1 MVSPQEW
8 GPNAWDLLHGIAERV
23 GNHTNRYQILDEQNE
38 LRLTLRHFSAL
49 LPCIKCQKHYK
60 EYIHKSFPNT
70 KLYGVYL
77 QDSLREWLYNLHNDV
92 NNTRGIITE
101 LTLETVKEKYSAVD
115 LRSAATRL
123 RSVYQ
128 RGLQTNSIK
137 VDEWKAAWKHLDFL
151 LRFIGV

>member
-23 GNHTNRYQILDEQNE
+23 GNHTNKYQILDEQTE

-49 LPCIKCQKHYK
+49 LPCIKCQNHYK
-60 EYIHKSFPNT
+60 EYIRRSFPDT
-70 KLYGVYL
+70 KLYGMYL

-92 NNTRGIITE
+92 NKSRSISSDITIE
-101 LTLETVKEKYSAVD
+101 AVKEQYAKID
-115 LRSAATRL
+115 LRAAATRL

-137 VDEWKAAWKHLDFL
+137 IDEWKIAWKHLDFL